1 MLKIVKFLK
10 DFLLVAQITRI
21 IQPFLKWLHFLFYFN
36 KLAAWVHKNKS
47 QLLYSDFY
55 SPIRN
60 YPKRYQLYGF
70 VADHLRLREKQI
82 IYLEFG
88 VASASSFKWWLNTNN
103 HKDSFFA
110 GFDTFEGLPEQW
122 GSFFEKGAMSFQL
135 PDISD
140 SRAHFRKG
148 LFQDTL
154 TGFLKEQSDLLYNN
168 EYIRVIHLDADLYSS
183 TAFTL
188 SQLYPYLQKGDVIM
202 FDEFNV
208 ALHEFKAY
216 DEFVSNFYIRLKPV
230 AAVNNFYQ
238 TAFVVE

>member
-10 DFLLVAQITRI
+10 DFLLFSRLSTLF
-21 IQPFLKWLHFLFYFN
+21 QPLLKGFYFLYYFNILSNWIAQN
-36 KLAAWVHKNKS
+36 KK

-55 SPIRN
+55 TPVRN
-60 YPKRYQLYGF
+60 YQKRYQLYEFIASHFGLN
-70 VADHLRLREKQI
+70 DKKI

-88 VASASSFKWWLNTNN
+88 VASAASFKWWLKTNKN
-103 HKDSFFA
+103 EHSFFT

-122 GSFFEKGAMSFQL
+122 GAFYKKGSMSFQL
-135 PDISD
+135 PDITDTRSN
-140 SRAHFRKG
+140 FQKG
-148 LFQDTL
+148 LFQQTL
-154 TGFLKEQSDLLYNN
+154 PGFLKQHADLLNN
-168 EYIRVIHLDADLYSS
+168 VNCTRVIHLDADLYSS

-188 SQLYPYLQKGDVIM
+188 SQLYPYLKAGDVIL

-216 DEFVSNFYIRLKPV
+216 HEFINNFYVNMKPI

-238 TAFVVE
+238 TAFQVA

>member
-10 DFLLVAQITRI
+10 DFLLFLPITRI
-21 IQPFLKWLHFLFYFN
+21 FQPVAKGFRFLFYFN
-36 KLAAWVHKNKS
+36 QLNIWVHRHKG

-60 YPKRYQLYGF
+60 YEKRYQLYDF
-70 VADHLRLREKQI
+70 VAGHFSLTSNKM

-88 VASASSFKWWLNTNN
+88 VASAASFKWWLKRNE
-103 HKDSFFA
+103 HPESFFA
-110 GFDTFEGLPEQW
+110 GFDTFEGLPEEW
-122 GSFFEKGAMSFQL
+122 GGFFEKGAMSATL
-135 PDISD
+135 PELADP
-140 SRAHFRKG
+140 RATFRKG

-154 TGFLKEQSDLLYNN
+154 TTFIQKHLDILRDE
-168 EYIRVIHLDADLYSS
+168 ETIRVIHLDADLYSS

-188 SQLYPYLQKGDVIM
+188 SQLYPYLQKGDVIL

-216 DEFVSNFYIRLKPV
+216 QEFVSNFYIRLKPI